1 MGLFWIEATRR
12 RANSRVGAPP
22 ERGAGGRLEEHSLVQ
37 FSLSKYVMQ
46 QRNTYVTN
54 VRVVTKKKE

>member
-22 ERGAGGRLEEHSLVQ
+22 ERGGGDVSN
-37 FSLSKYVMQ
+37 
-46 QRNTYVTN
+46 NTV
-54 VRVVTKKKE
+54 